1 MKHWFFTLFFA
12 FSASPLFGAFDYPA
26 FSARNAAL
34 SGSYLAAT
42 AGWDG
47 FLINP
52 ALSANARVFFGE
64 LNYFQLFNLKELRY
78 ANGVAVLPFRGWG
91 IGVGVENFGGT
102 LYTESKFTVNGAH
115 RFFDNQLSLGVSIH
129 LYHISAKNY
138 GGSSAFGIS
147 VGFQYR
153 LLPTVQI
160 AGAIDNLNRPAING
174 FSEQVPQTIRM
185 GLQYQPVEK
194 INAYASVQKDSW
206 FSPEL
211 ALGLEYQLFD
221 NMSLQS
227 GYSTR
232 ADIPSAGVLFKVLHA
247 EISYALQYHFD
258 LGETHFFS
266 VAFHR

>member
-1 MKHWFFTLFFA
+1 MKHWFFTLFLA
-12 FSASPLFGAFDYPA
+12 FSASSLFGAFDYPA

-34 SGSYLAAT
+34 SGSDLAAA

-47 FLINP
+47 FLMNP
-52 ALSANARVFFGE
+52 ALSASASRFLGE

-78 ANGVAVLPFRGWG
+78 TSGLAVFPFRGWG

-102 LYTESKFTVNGAH
+102 LYSESKLTVNGAR
-115 RFFDNQLSLGVSIH
+115 RFFDAQLSVGVSVH

-138 GGSSAFGIS
+138 GGSSAMGLS

-153 LLPTVQI
+153 LLPTVHI

-194 INAYASVQKDSW
+194 ISAYAAVRKDSW

-211 ALGLEYQLFD
+211 AVGLAYQLFD
-221 NMSLQS
+221 NMRLQS

-232 ADIPSAGVLFKVLHA
+232 ADIPSFGVLFNVLNA
-247 EISYALQYHFD
+247 EVSYALQYHFD

>member
-1 MKHWFFTLFFA
+1 MKRWFITLLFVFTV
-12 FSASPLFGAFDYPA
+12 SPLFGAFDYPA

-34 SGSYLAAT
+34 SGSYIAAT
-42 AGWDG
+42 TGWDG
-47 FLINP
+47 FLMNP
-52 ALSANARVFFGE
+52 ALSANTQTFFGE

-78 ANGVAVLPFRGWG
+78 ANGLAVFPLRGWG
-91 IGVGVENFGGT
+91 IGLGVENFGGT
-102 LYTESKFTVNGAH
+102 LYSENKFTVNSAH
-115 RFFDNQLSLGVSIH
+115 RFFDSQLQVGVSFH

-138 GGSSAFGIS
+138 GSSSAFGVS
-147 VGFQYR
+147 VGLQYR
-153 LLPTVQI
+153 VLSTVQI
-160 AGAIDNLNRPAING
+160 AGAIDNLNRPSING

-185 GLQYQPVEK
+185 GLQYQPVER
-194 INAYASVQKDSW
+194 IRTHVAVQKDSW

-211 ALGLEYQLFD
+211 SLGVEYQMFD